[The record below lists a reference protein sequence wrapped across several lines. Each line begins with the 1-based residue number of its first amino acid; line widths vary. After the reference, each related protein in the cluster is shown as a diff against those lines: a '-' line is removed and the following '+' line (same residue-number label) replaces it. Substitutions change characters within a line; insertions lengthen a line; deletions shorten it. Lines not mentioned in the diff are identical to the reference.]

1 MPTTKREQESGLEVQ
16 LPTNPEVAAQ
26 PYESKYYIGDGGS
39 NHLLF
44 DSPTQPNQ
52 AGHHIMEDEGS
63 NHAILNQA
71 NQSGHQFQTMTP
83 GRSRAV
89 WILAVVTVVGL
100 IVALGAGL
108 GAGLAAQHKTS
119 SPR

>member
-16 LPTNPEVAAQ
+16 LPANPEVAAQ
-26 PYESKYYIGDGGS
+26 PYESMYYVADGGS

-44 DSPTQPNQ
+44 DSPTQPNRT
-52 AGHHIMEDEGS
+52 GHHIMGDEGS
-63 NHAILNQA
+63 NHPILNQA
-71 NQSGHQFQTMTP
+71 NQSGHQSQTMVLS
-83 GRSRAV
+83 RSRAV
-89 WILAVVTVVGL
+89 WILAVVTLVGL

-108 GAGLAAQHKTS
+108 GAGLAAQHKPS